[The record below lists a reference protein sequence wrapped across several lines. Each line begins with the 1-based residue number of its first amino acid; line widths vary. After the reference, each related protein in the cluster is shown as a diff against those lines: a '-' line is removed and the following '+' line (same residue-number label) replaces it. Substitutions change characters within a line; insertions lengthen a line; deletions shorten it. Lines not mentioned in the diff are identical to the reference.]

1 MLRSHRCGDLRAED
15 VGAAVALCGWVHTRR
30 DHGGVIF
37 IDLRDFAGLVQI
49 VFNPEIERAS
59 YETAESLRSEFCV
72 RVTGEVRARPQGT
85 VNDKISTG
93 EIEVAV
99 EAIEILSRS
108 ETPPFQVDEH
118 VEVEE
123 LLRLRYRYLDLRK
136 ERMQRNLTMRHRIV
150 SAIRR
155 FYDSE
160 GFTEVETPMLTRATP
175 EGARDYLVPARL
187 HPGAFYA
194 LPQSPQLFKQLLM
207 VSGLD
212 RYYQIVRCFRDEDL
226 RADRQ
231 PDFTQLDV
239 EMSFVEVEDVLEST
253 ERMFKSVWREVLG
266 VDVADFVRLPFHE
279 SMDRFGTDKPDL
291 RYGMELVD
299 LAEVFSSTSVNVFR
313 SVLDGGGLVKG
324 LVVEGQGGL
333 ARKELDA
340 LVDQAKSL
348 GAGGLVWIGVTPD
361 GFKSPLDKFFTDDER
376 AGLLKKT
383 GASEGDLVL
392 IVADHRHSVVHKVLG
407 NLRVRLAER
416 FGLVPGYDPGNPD
429 YWRFA
434 WIVDFPWFERNEE
447 EDRWDPIH
455 HPFTGVVEDTVD
467 FLETDP
473 AKVIS
478 KSYDITLNGWEL
490 ASGSIRIHDAAMQAR
505 VFRALGIDEA
515 EQREKFGFLLDAFR
529 FGPPPHGGIAPG
541 IDRIVALAVG
551 ESNIREVIAFPKTQ
565 TALDPLTGAPA
576 PVSPEQLQLLH
587 LESTLPDSERE
598 SSRQAGAEA
607 QRKPG

>member
-1 MLRSHRCGDLRAED
+1 MLRSHRCGDLRAEH
-15 VGAAVALCGWVHTRR
+15 VGSTVTLCGWVHTRR

-37 IDLRDFAGLVQI
+37 IDLRDVAGLVQI
-49 VFNPEIERAS
+49 VFNPELSRSS
-59 YETAESLRSEFCV
+59 YETAESLRGEFCIQ
-72 RVTGEVRARPQGT
+72 VTGEVRARPEGT
-85 VNDKISTG
+85 VNDKLPTG
-93 EIEVAV
+93 EIEVA
-99 EAIEILSRS
+99 AGDIEILSRS
-108 ETPPFQVDEH
+108 ETPPFQIDEH
-118 VEVEE
+118 SDVDE
-123 LLRLRYRYLDLRK
+123 LLRLRYRYLDLRR
-136 ERMQRNLTMRHRIV
+136 ERMQRNLRIRHRIV

-155 FYDSE
+155 FYDAE

-187 HPGAFYA
+187 HPGTFYA

-239 EMSFVEVEDVLEST
+239 EMSFVEIDDVLDST
-253 ERMFKSVWREVLG
+253 DRMLKSVWREVLG
-266 VDVADFVRLPFHE
+266 VELDDFIRLPYSE
-279 SMDRFGTDKPDL
+279 SMNRFGTDKPDL

-299 LAEVFSSTSVNVFR
+299 LAGVFASTQVRVFSS
-313 SVLDGGGLVKG
+313 VLGDGGLVKG
-324 LVVEGQGGL
+324 LVVKGQGGL

-348 GAGGLVWIGVTPD
+348 GAGGLVWIGVTAE

-376 AGLLKKT
+376 AGILKET
-383 GASEGDLVL
+383 GAAEGDLVL
-392 IVADHRHSVVHKVLG
+392 IVADARHSVVHKVLG
-407 NLRVRLAER
+407 NLRVGLAER
-416 FGLVPGYDPGNPD
+416 FGLVPEYNPGDPG
-429 YWRFA
+429 YWKFV

-447 EDRWDPIH
+447 ENRWEPIH
-455 HPFTGVVEDTVD
+455 HPFTGVVEDTVEY
-467 FLETDP
+467 LETDP
-473 AKVIS
+473 ARVIS

-490 ASGSIRIHDAAMQAR
+490 ASGSIRIHDAAMQSR
-505 VFRALGIDEA
+505 VFEALGIGEE
-515 EQREKFGFLLDAFR
+515 EQREKFGFLLDAFK

-541 IDRIVALAVG
+541 IDRIVALAAG

-576 PVSPEQLQLLH
+576 PVSEDQLSALYLK
-587 LESTLPDSERE
+587 SVAPKPE
-598 SSRQAGAEA
+598 SSQ
-607 QRKPG
+607 PG